1 MLFLF
6 CERVFDSFCLRV
18 SAVSYILSKK
28 KKRTRLGY
36 ACRKVL
42 GVLGI
47 QHRYYTLNEVCVL
60 PTAQQHCELG

>member
-18 SAVSYILSKK
+18 LAVSYIFSK

-36 ACRKVL
+36 ACRSVL

-47 QHRYYTLNEVCVL
+47 QHKYNTLNEVCVL
-60 PTAQQHCELG
+60 PMAQQHCELG

>member
-28 KKRTRLGY
+28 KKDTARIRMQKSPRRVRYPTQ
-36 ACRKVL
+36 VL
-42 GVLGI
+42 
-47 QHRYYTLNEVCVL
+47 H
-60 PTAQQHCELG
+60 PK